1 MTWNVVARKEFD
13 DTIRSRWLI
22 GLSVLFALLVGGAVY
37 VTTLVLGGGGS
48 LTSTAVLRAFPIKDG
63 IVTTLVP
70 LVALV
75 VAYNAVVGERESGSL
90 KLLLALPHSRA
101 DVVAGKVAGR
111 GAAIAVAVVAGFL
124 IPGVVFVFSSSVA
137 FEAVAYVQYVFFVAL
152 LAVSFV
158 SVGVGVS
165 AAVGS
170 DRLAIAAAVGVYLV
184 FVALLGALQGS
195 LGLFATFVGWPE
207 WMPLTVQQTTRVLRL
222 VNPTGAFK
230 IVTNRSLGTG
240 LFGGE
245 AVRLQLSGL
254 AMLLAWVVIPPLL
267 GLIRFEE
274 ADL

>member
-1 MTWNVVARKEFD
+1 MTWDVVARKEFD

-48 LTSTAVLRAFPIKDG
+48 LTSTAVLRAFPVKDG

-274 ADL
+274 VDL

>member
-48 LTSTAVLRAFPIKDG
+48 LTSTAVLRAFPVKDG

-75 VAYNAVVGERESGSL
+75 VAYNAVVGERETGSL

-274 ADL
+274 LDL